1 MGLCKPVMGAWWVT
15 CSWASVS
22 QFLPHNSAT
31 PVLGLDDYADGCLF
45 EKGAAQ
51 YPFCLGRGTGRGV
64 GGGGSLRGVHPIK
77 YTCHPKKAA
86 SCPGQPYVYV
96 VQQGAVATLIQE
108 SGFAAQNL
116 VAN

>member
-1 MGLCKPVMGAWWVT
+1 MIMQMDAYLKKEQLST
-15 CSWASVS
+15 
-22 QFLPHNSAT
+22 
-31 PVLGLDDYADGCLF
+31 LF
-45 EKGAAQ
+45 
-51 YPFCLGRGTGRGV
+51 V
-64 GGGGSLRGVHPIK
+64 GGGARGGGGGGGGGPLRGVHPIK

>member
-1 MGLCKPVMGAWWVT
+1 MIMQMDAYLKKEQLSTLFVWVGALEGGL
-15 CSWASVS
+15 
-22 QFLPHNSAT
+22 
-31 PVLGLDDYADGCLF
+31 
-45 EKGAAQ
+45 
-51 YPFCLGRGTGRGV
+51 
-64 GGGGSLRGVHPIK
+64 GGGGSRGGVHPIK

>member
-1 MGLCKPVMGAWWVT
+1 MIMQMDAYLKKEQLSTLFVWVGALEGGL
-15 CSWASVS
+15 
-22 QFLPHNSAT
+22 
-31 PVLGLDDYADGCLF
+31 
-45 EKGAAQ
+45 
-51 YPFCLGRGTGRGV
+51 

>member
-1 MGLCKPVMGAWWVT
+1 MIMQMDAYLKMEQLSTLFVWVGALEGGL
-15 CSWASVS
+15 
-22 QFLPHNSAT
+22 
-31 PVLGLDDYADGCLF
+31 
-45 EKGAAQ
+45 
-51 YPFCLGRGTGRGV
+51 